1 MKKIIF
7 AQDSGYGVD
16 KYAYRNAEGQIK
28 YGKVNS
34 AIAEAPIDTQDMPL
48 FEGRRFYLGEIA
60 LLEDSSKILD
70 ILDYKDHERFAPLSL
85 WHAFEESKVDKEN
98 IGCISVGLSLAQYN
112 YQANFVKRL
121 SKFSVNK
128 ENFDFTGKLALF
140 PQGVGARYAID
151 SIYYKDAPDEDKNYA
166 IIDIG
171 QLTVDTV
178 TVFGGK
184 ARQEAANGTAH
195 QGIVKITQN
204 LQEHIAADAKL
215 KSVLSMKELQ
225 KIIQTGK
232 YLSFGEEYDFSKIIE
247 NFKKEYTLFLL
258 TALRERQKNIFQK
271 IAKIY
276 IIGGGA
282 YYLDRDVMSNFQGIP
297 FKSFVIT
304 KNSEYLNAIGNLL
317 GAEKMIGEGR
327 MEGLNIADFNQAP
340 AENGS
345 SNNGNLGAVKKEK
358 AIASN

>member
-225 KIIQTGK
+225 
-232 YLSFGEEYDFSKIIE
+232 
-247 NFKKEYTLFLL
+247 
-258 TALRERQKNIFQK
+258 
-271 IAKIY
+271 
-276 IIGGGA
+276 
-282 YYLDRDVMSNFQGIP
+282 
-297 FKSFVIT
+297 
-304 KNSEYLNAIGNLL
+304 
-317 GAEKMIGEGR
+317 
-327 MEGLNIADFNQAP
+327 
-340 AENGS
+340 
-345 SNNGNLGAVKKEK
+345 
-358 AIASN
+358 